1 MRDRVRA
8 MRKELVDR
16 LKKRT
21 PDDFGFIMQQR
32 GIFSYSGLTREQMI
46 AMRERFS
53 VYGIESGR
61 ICVAALNSRNL
72 DYVADAIAATVKL
85 SQPAAA

>member
-1 MRDRVRA
+1 
-8 MRKELVDR
+8 
-16 LKKRT
+16 
-21 PDDFGFIMQQR
+21 
-32 GIFSYSGLTREQMI
+32 MI

-61 ICVAALNSRNL
+61 ICIPALNSKNL